1 MTPLSFFLNSD
12 RVRLRGMLF
21 DSGSSSSVRS
31 GSFLLMTGRLN
42 AVVPKDGSDA
52 DRPSGRP
59 PRLPVLGRGG
69 VTSAATALVT
79 AATRPGV
86 HPALSRSRELLST
99 MLAVDGRMP
108 SPDDDTRFVR
118 PVDTRDDGMATPTG
132 HDGRTYHARRPTAW
146 ATDATSLSTRGLL
159 SDATTMRGYRGV
171 LCKCRPRSV
180 LLPICCTSR

>member
-1 MTPLSFFLNSD
+1 M
-12 RVRLRGMLF
+12 
-21 DSGSSSSVRS
+21 RS

-52 DRPSGRP
+52 DRPSGRR

-171 LCKCRPRSV
+171 LCKCRPWSV
-180 LLPICCTSR
+180 VL